1 MKFYTHFTRIGNN
14 IAVRGYRNGKRFAE
28 KAEYNPTL
36 YMPSR
41 TPTEYRTLEGQ
52 YVAAVQQGTMRDA
65 TEFIK
70 QYEDVGNFK
79 IYGSTNFP
87 YVYINEVYQGKLDYD
102 PSLIKVANID
112 IEVDS

>member
-79 IYGSTNFP
+79 IYGSTSAFKASICAVLEESSVINRFHFP
-87 YVYINEVYQGKLDYD
+87 L
-102 PSLIKVANID
+102 
-112 IEVDS
+112 